1 VRSGGERPYKET
13 ERDRDESSR
22 RSGHSITS
30 SARARID
37 VGIVSPRLGGL
48 EIDDELECRR
58 LLDRQVGRLGAV
70 QDLSGVDAHPAPE
83 IGADPLRIR
92 IDATGY
98 QTTSLRFSPCN
109 KSVTTERRSSLT
121 M

>member
-1 VRSGGERPYKET
+1 ME
-13 ERDRDESSR
+13 
-22 RSGHSITS
+22 I
-30 SARARID
+30 
-37 VGIVSPRLGGL
+37 RLGIASHVPVRAAIGATSPL
-48 EIDDELECRR
+48 TLASAK
-58 LLDRQVGRLGAV
+58 VGCPPR
-70 QDLSGVDAHPAPE
+70 
-83 IGADPLRIR
+83 ADPLRIR